1 MRKFSKQQLKSTK
14 LNPDWDGDIAG
25 FTKEV
30 TDLLELNV
38 FFSFSCTE
46 QLIKPKELGKISGTI
61 CAEAFSLFSCMAEP
75 PMRQEVSITSL
86 GGLVSHRTY
95 SATGPGSVAEN
106 EQYLIK
112 NILGYL

>member
-14 LNPDWDGDIAG
+14 LNADWDGDIAG

-30 TDLLELNV
+30 TDLLKLNV
-38 FFSFSCTE
+38 FFFSFSCTE
-46 QLIKPKELGKISGTI
+46 QLIKPKELGKISGTF
-61 CAEAFSLFSCMAEP
+61 CAEAFSLFPCVAKP

-86 GGLVSHRTY
+86 GGLVSHRTH
-95 SATGPGSVAEN
+95 SAAGPGSVNA
-106 EQYLIK
+106 QYLIK